1 MANTIEDMIND
12 LIHEQVDQ
20 VIEEKIEDHHKIE
33 DLDSRVASLEE
44 RFEDLLE
51 AIRSEYKGS
60 KLEDKIKHI

>member
-12 LIHEQVDQ
+12 LIHEQVDE
-20 VIEEKIEDHHKIE
+20 VIEDKIQDHHMV
-33 DLDSRVASLEE
+33 DDHASRISSLEE
-44 RFEDLLE
+44 RIEDLLE